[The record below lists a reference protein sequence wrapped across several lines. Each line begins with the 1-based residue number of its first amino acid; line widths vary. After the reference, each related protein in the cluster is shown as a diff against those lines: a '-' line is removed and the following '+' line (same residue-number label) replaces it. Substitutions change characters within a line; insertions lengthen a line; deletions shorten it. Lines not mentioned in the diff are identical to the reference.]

1 MDRHHQERLHDCLV
15 SQLSASGVGIE
26 DVSPWY
32 AGRALLGPRRHAAR
46 IVKKI
51 DPTTSSTTIP
61 TCFRLGT
68 GGIYSGAIFD
78 IDPRSDKKILKT
90 TVGYYSTALQAH
102 RSCQEAQEARD
113 ARLVDSSALP
123 SHLKLRIVCQKF
135 KTLDQ
140 AQRIVM
146 VYKALIAEH
155 SLPPSLTEEKKSILH
170 VARLPHRQSLLKKL
184 PFSLLLEL
192 REDEAVPRGRVIEP
206 LRQKIAN
213 KDPIFRGMNHQLKHL
228 TMRQYERS
236 SALAAAE
243 PLQVDLRRRDLA
255 TSRKKR
261 AAAWSKPK
269 SQKDRNPLLRRRRHQ
284 GKEADTAVEVSAKL
298 AISALTLCDSATRM
312 QRMWRR
318 NHLKRM
324 ETRWKQWNRAA
335 LGIQCLFRGAQGRHR
350 SISWRKTR
358 DAAIVT
364 LQRYIRGKCARRFVA
379 RRRRQWTQFATLVQK
394 AARVWIAR
402 RYLRW
407 MRANAGT
414 ATVIQRV
421 VRGYL
426 GRCIYRETL
435 RNKEDRLRHIAAI
448 QIQARA
454 RAFCYSTLLR
464 EIHHL
469 TIEVPRI
476 VQIQACWRK
485 GLAINLQNWRNA
497 ATTIQRHVRGVS
509 IRRTV
514 QAHRYNIHR
523 HRCATMIQSIVRGFL
538 DRCFAIRTRRI
549 NHYYAVVIPS
559 AIKIQSVFRG
569 WKEQLRQ
576 TAAKTIQTAH
586 RRSKAHRYIQ
596 EKWLNHVAM
605 LKRKSALR
613 IQTWY
618 RSRLS
623 RRRYVLLLDHERGRR
638 LGASRT
644 IIQCW
649 RTYKKRERLLL
660 QKEASDYKR
669 SQDTIEALQREQA
682 KIRNRITSANDE
694 IEANRIAI
702 IEAEKRLRAFNGKLA
717 EATSLMGSTE
727 SFSEEPDAAERPRLQ
742 LQFRD
747 ITDSIA
753 DCKDIVRSSRTS
765 IDRLQQEQ
773 DKLYVNDLDRL
784 CRLEHEEHEN
794 QRRAELQRCM
804 ARKEREWRER
814 VRFERM
820 KWAVKLPPKAKE
832 IVCEPSD
839 IAYHRTISTCK
850 RRELAEEYSRNQQ
863 AEAQKKTSEAIL
875 ERHQNGTEN
884 KAVRQLYDRIFR
896 DMNSIIKSN

>member
-1 MDRHHQERLHDCLV
+1 MGKRHHQERLHDRL
-15 SQLSASGVGIE
+15 
-26 DVSPWY
+26 VSPWY

-61 TCFRLGT
+61 TRLRLGT
-68 GGIYSGAIFD
+68 GGIYSGAIFN
-78 IDPRSDKKILKT
+78 IDPRSHNKILKT
-90 TVGYYSTALQAH
+90 TIGYYATALQAH

-113 ARLVDSSALP
+113 ARHIDSSALP
-123 SHLKLRIVCQKF
+123 SHLKLRIVSQKF

-146 VYKALIAEH
+146 VYKSLIAEH
-155 SLPPSLTEEKKSILH
+155 SLPLSQTEEKKSILH
-170 VARLPHRQSLLKKL
+170 VASLPHRQSLLKEL

-192 REDEAVPRGRVIEP
+192 REDEAVPPGRAIEP
-206 LRQKIAN
+206 LRQAMAN

-243 PLQVDLRRRDLA
+243 PLIDLRRRDLA

-269 SQKDRNPLLRRRRHQ
+269 RQKDTCRNPLLRRRRHQ

-350 SISWRKTR
+350 SIYWRKTR
-358 DAAIVT
+358 DAAIIT

-379 RRRRQWTQFATLVQK
+379 RRRHQWTQFATLVQK

-414 ATVIQRV
+414 ATVIQRL

-435 RNKEDRLRHIAAI
+435 RKKEDRLRHSAALR
-448 QIQARA
+448 IQARA

-464 EIHHL
+464 EIHLL

-476 VQIQACWRK
+476 VRIQACWRK
-485 GLAINLQNWRNA
+485 CLAINLRNWRNA

-523 HRCATMIQSIVRGFL
+523 HRCATMIQSIVGGFL

-559 AIKIQSVFRG
+559 AVKIQRVFRG
-569 WKEQLRQ
+569 WKERLRQ

-596 EKWLNHVAM
+596 EKWLNYVAM

-613 IQTWY
+613 IQTWF

-623 RRRYVLLLDHERGRR
+623 RCRYVLLLDHERSRR

-644 IIQCW
+644 IIRCW
-649 RTYKKRERLLL
+649 RTYKKRQKTLL

-669 SQDTIEALQREQA
+669 SQDTIETLQREQA

-717 EATSLMGSTE
+717 EATSLAMGSIE
-727 SFSEEPDAAERPRLQ
+727 SFSKEPDAAERSRLQ

-747 ITDSIA
+747 VTDSIA
-753 DCKDIVRSSRTS
+753 DCKDIIRSSRTN

-814 VRFERM
+814 VRFERT

-839 IAYHRTISTCK
+839 TAYHRTISTSK

-863 AEAQKKTSEAIL
+863 AEAQKRRTEAIL
-875 ERHQNGTEN
+875 ERHRNGAEN

-896 DMNSIIKSN
+896 DMNSIMKSN